1 MNYTIGSCNMT
12 QIKRPFISSWITMT
26 VDGTSPETI
35 AHNLMEIPAKVDV
48 QVKIN
53 KGGQEYIFP
62 GFGSVPKDDDIGA
75 EYGGVAYSYNISH
88 VLLYVPTGK
97 TTGRVITTGKFARW
111 LIVCC
116 FIFRSRI
123 FRVVYCDRTLL

>member
-1 MNYTIGSCNMT
+1 MNFILGSCHMT
-12 QIKRPFISSWITMT
+12 QIKRPFISPWITMT

-53 KGGQEYIFP
+53 EGGQEYIFP

-75 EYGGVAYSYNISH
+75 AYGGVAYSYNKSH
-88 VLLYVPTGK
+88 VMLYIPVHKSHGGSA
-97 TTGRVITTGKFARW
+97 GRVITTGKFEG
-111 LIVCC
+111 
-116 FIFRSRI
+116 
-123 FRVVYCDRTLL
+123 

>member
-1 MNYTIGSCNMT
+1 MNYIIGSCNMN
-12 QIKRPFISSWITMT
+12 QIKRPFISPWITMT

-35 AHNLMEIPAKVDV
+35 AHNLNELPAKVDV

-53 KGGQEYIFP
+53 EGGQEYIFP

-88 VLLYVPTGK
+88 VLLYVPVHRSSGGGSA
-97 TTGRVITTGKFARW
+97 GRVITTGKYAG
-111 LIVCC
+111 
-116 FIFRSRI
+116 
-123 FRVVYCDRTLL
+123 